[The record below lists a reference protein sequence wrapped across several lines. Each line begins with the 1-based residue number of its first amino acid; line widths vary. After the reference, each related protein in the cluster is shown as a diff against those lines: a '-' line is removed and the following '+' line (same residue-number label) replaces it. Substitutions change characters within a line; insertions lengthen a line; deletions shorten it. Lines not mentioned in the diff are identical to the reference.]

1 MVQMRHKQT
10 YIIKSIPKSN
20 KTKPRNRIMCL
31 NQLPL
36 FFTSQLTFKRAFV
49 CVSVCVTDRP
59 TDQPTNIN
67 TTSHLVSLL
76 PHSLLSSLLFTCVF
90 FSCYIFYAN
99 ISGQIYGTY
108 GTREFVFLL
117 YKELRVRYE
126 LLITKTIYKY
136 RTKK

>member
-59 TDQPTNIN
+59 TDRPTNKYKYHISSRLS
-67 TTSHLVSLL
+67 TSSFFVVV
-76 PHSLLSSLLFTCVF
+76 FIIYVCVF
-90 FSCYIFYAN
+90 FLLHILCEYIWSN
-99 ISGQIYGTY
+99 IWYIWYERVCFPIVQRVESQIRIIDYQNN
-108 GTREFVFLL
+108 
-117 YKELRVRYE
+117 
-126 LLITKTIYKY
+126 I
-136 RTKK
+136 